1 MQVND
6 FFLTKIKQKVRE
18 LVSGPGHF
26 VSQSRQTTKGT
37 PGRGRLQDG
46 PDSLGRLRGEGGVAA
61 HEVAILTSHPGGA
74 GKHLA
79 GSERPRGHTCTANQ
93 KIGKIKIMVYDGLV

>member
-1 MQVND
+1 MQIYY
-6 FFLTKIKQKVRE
+6 FLTKRFQKAIE

-61 HEVAILTSHPGGA
+61 HKVAVLTSHPCGA

-79 GSERPRGHTCTANQ
+79 GSERPMGNTCTANQ
-93 KIGKIKIMVYDGLV
+93 KSGKIKISLCTHYG